1 MKGCSSGGPRYNWGV
16 EGDCAKMIETNSE
29 PILQKT
35 CVIWSSRR
43 ERDISLRIYYDMR
56 ELDGCRIYT
65 LSQID
70 EL

>member
-1 MKGCSSGGPRYNWGV
+1 
-16 EGDCAKMIETNSE
+16 MIETNSE

-43 ERDISLRIYYDMR
+43 ERDISLRIFYDVR
-56 ELDGCRIYT
+56 ELDGCRIYALT
-65 LSQID
+65 RVE

>member
-1 MKGCSSGGPRYNWGV
+1 
-16 EGDCAKMIETNSE
+16 MIETNSE

-56 ELDGCRIYT
+56 ELDGCKIYA
-65 LSQID
+65 LGRV
-70 EL
+70 EEV